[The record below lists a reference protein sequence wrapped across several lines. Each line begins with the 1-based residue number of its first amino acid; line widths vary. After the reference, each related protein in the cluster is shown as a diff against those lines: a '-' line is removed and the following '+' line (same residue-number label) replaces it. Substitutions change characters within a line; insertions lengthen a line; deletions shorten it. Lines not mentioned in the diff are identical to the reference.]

1 MVRRHLEPTIGRAT
15 VSMLAL
21 LAALLVASVCRAQ
34 QRTLLLV
41 HRTPEAA
48 DCPDAAAL
56 AQAVHAIVGREVIGT
71 SPDPSATWIEV
82 TMTRLKQGYFA
93 NVHTFGTNVG
103 RRDISDSGADCRGL
117 GEAVAVSLALM
128 WSSDGVES
136 TAEAPPSADP
146 SEPSPANP
154 PPPAPPSPP
163 AVPKQRPRQPP
174 PSSEGTSSVSVGVE
188 ALVGVAI
195 EVLEHPVP
203 SAELGGRLEI
213 GEHAGF
219 GLGAGALGIDRVE
232 SEQGVVELSLGYAYL
247 AGCLGITR
255 ESPRV
260 AFCFRPML
268 GLLRG
273 EGRDF
278 ERSHSESVLYAA
290 LSAAAEL
297 RGRVLG
303 SATYVARLTGVA
315 PLTRNGFSIADASA
329 VEAVFVP
336 PAVGLMASIG
346 VGWGS
351 TP

>member
-1 MVRRHLEPTIGRAT
+1 
-15 VSMLAL
+15 MLAL

-136 TAEAPPSADP
+136 ATEAPPSADP
-146 SEPSPANP
+146 YEPPPASP
-154 PPPAPPSPP
+154 PPPAPPP
-163 AVPKQRPRQPP
+163 AKAAPKQLPSRVAKPP
-174 PSSEGTSSVSVGVE
+174 TSLGTSSVSLGVE
-188 ALVGVAI
+188 ALVGVAV

-297 RGRVLG
+297 RGRVLR

-336 PAVGLMASIG
+336 PAVGLLASIG